1 MPPPP
6 NAMAGSKSQ
15 FSRKILVMGL
25 TGAGKSTFINTVA
38 GSTLT
43 VSASIESC
51 TQIASHVS
59 FYLGDGIH
67 VELMDSPGFND
78 SVWSELQVLQS
89 TVNELQSWAPEGIH
103 AIIYLQRIS
112 DNRISGSALRAFD
125 IFFKMCGATGEVMTR
140 VAIVTNMWDAVSLE
154 VGEAREAE
162 LKYNGALSFKKAL
175 DLGASFHRNN
185 NPPKSALEIIHAL
198 VGRESPFSDPLK
210 LAVQCELEGG
220 LSLHQ
225 TSAGEAI
232 SHELSQT
239 QAKHQAEIIVLRQQY
254 EKARQDHDIET
265 QEEIEEERRLIL
277 ESLMELELIQAHLR
291 EQVEQKT
298 FWTEME
304 QVTYGRLS
312 SQDPTEPFKGQSF
325 WDLVLNKIRSRM
337 PTWRNEEMVNSARGS
352 TRLYSYRR
360 TEEATVGHNHPT
372 TGFPP
377 QNHVFPR
384 T

>member
-6 NAMAGSKSQ
+6 NTMADSKSQ

-51 TQIASHVS
+51 TQVASHVS
-59 FYLGDGIH
+59 FYLDDGTH

-89 TVNELQSWAPEGIH
+89 TVSELQSWAPEGIH

-125 IFFKMCGATGEVMTR
+125 IFFKMCGATGEVMKR
-140 VAIVTNMWDAVSLE
+140 VAIVTNMWGTVSLE

-162 LKYNGALSFKKAL
+162 LKYNGALFFKKAL

-185 NPPKSALEIIHAL
+185 DPPQSALEIIHAL
-198 VGRESPFSDPLK
+198 VGRESPFSDPDPLK

-220 LSLHQ
+220 LSLHR
-225 TSAGEAI
+225 TSVGEAI
-232 SHELSQT
+232 SHELSRT
-239 QAKHQAEIIVLRQQY
+239 HAKHQAEIIVLRQQY

-265 QEEIEEERRLIL
+265 QEEIEEERRLML

-298 FWTEME
+298 CWAEME
-304 QVTYGRLS
+304 QVTYGRPT
-312 SQDPTEPFKGQSF
+312 SQDPIEPSGEQGS
-325 WDLVLNKIRSRM
+325 WDLICYFLNGGAEDCIAMNVRRRPGPGTTTSVL
-337 PTWRNEEMVNSARGS
+337 EHE
-352 TRLYSYRR
+352 
-360 TEEATVGHNHPT
+360 
-372 TGFPP
+372 
-377 QNHVFPR
+377 
-384 T
+384 